1 MANRYDTP
9 VQLDFINTYVPIPF
23 EQLYKLGKAAND
35 RVDEALSDFTT
46 ALDKFGEFRSRSAID
61 MQRWNDLTINPQ
73 KALIEQMAK
82 NPELIKDKAF
92 QSQLKSSIANV
103 DRTKLSLLKQNAAA
117 YDEYEKLKQKLMI
130 AGKYNPTWHD
140 IDFSNYDTLGD
151 GLHAGKGLFEATP
164 MPYADLNELS
174 KPYMD
179 QLKPGF
185 LRSDG
190 VYDYT
195 GIAASDLE
203 RVANAHLTDIANTP
217 QGQMHMQMFM
227 RNNPDATPEQA
238 LAWLRNAII
247 DSNQDR
253 LIINR
258 DINDLYKMRVAASL
272 SNKGKTGK
280 GATEES
286 SLPTPYDMQFMSTTR
301 DSENHLLGDH
311 RISNVIA
318 RKRELE
324 ATQAEIMSQYQAGAI
339 DEATANAALKQLN
352 EDAKTLVEDRKFAV
366 KQILAENTGIGS
378 QFNKEE
384 VKIKKHNL
392 ANGVFKTF
400 WDISGTVDVPT
411 FRDYYT
417 EKYGN
422 PKNYFKIDGVDNE
435 VYLTQSL
442 AGFDNMYTNIA
453 EIAGIGDKIFN
464 SDEMMYDDGYGHE
477 VNLFRELERKG
488 GFVRPLYKGIPSDR
502 NGVNTLSVGVEVFVP
517 VANLN
522 DDAVKKIKK
531 EFGDDAIVDV
541 EVDNEGT
548 EVEFA
553 RLYMLQA
560 MPRNSVDAV
569 HFNNLVNKYSINA
582 THSADNA
589 ATSIS
594 DHLYK

>member
-23 EQLYKLGKAAND
+23 EQLYNLGKAAND
-35 RVDEALSDFTT
+35 RVDKALSDFTT

-82 NPELIKDKAF
+82 NPELIKDRAF

-117 YDEYEKLKQKLMI
+117 YDEYEKLKQQLMI

-151 GLHAGKGLFEATP
+151 GLHVGKGLFEATP

-238 LAWLRNAII
+238 LTWLRNAII

-253 LIINR
+253 LIKNRTINP
-258 DINDLYKMRVAASL
+258 LYALSIKSNGKKSGSGSDTPANPPVMLSTKLAASMSHDKL
-272 SNKGKTGK
+272 STGNTQIDKARNWFAEDSEKRNQYLNNSDSSGKITTRSQNAKSIINGLFQSVGSQIDFVNNAELPSNEYVKSLDGRRIYSGTGK
-280 GATEES
+280 VGMMTQEAYVNAKMGIPAQESGWDAARLALEEDIMTGNIPGVGIIPTDKLFTEQTYPGQES
-286 SLPTPYDMQFMSTTR
+286 FTQEYRLLIPLSYFEKTMPDTFEWGLFRQDETGEDLLAHEGFQAFIKSLNGNIPGDNGKIANTPSLRLDDDGTFSAGSDVQFNGLYVEIPVVKGVLNNESTR
-301 DSENHLLGDH
+301 D
-311 RISNVIA
+311 
-318 RKRELE
+318 
-324 ATQAEIMSQYQAGAI
+324 
-339 DEATANAALKQLN
+339 
-352 EDAKTLVEDRKFAV
+352 
-366 KQILAENTGIGS
+366 
-378 QFNKEE
+378 
-384 VKIKKHNL
+384 L
-392 ANGVFKTF
+392 AN
-400 WDISGTVDVPT
+400 
-411 FRDYYT
+411 
-417 EKYGN
+417 
-422 PKNYFKIDGVDNE
+422 
-435 VYLTQSL
+435 Q
-442 AGFDNMYTNIA
+442 
-453 EIAGIGDKIFN
+453 
-464 SDEMMYDDGYGHE
+464 
-477 VNLFRELERKG
+477 
-488 GFVRPLYKGIPSDR
+488 
-502 NGVNTLSVGVEVFVP
+502 
-517 VANLN
+517 
-522 DDAVKKIKK
+522 K
-531 EFGDDAIVDV
+531 EFQDTNMGTNSNR
-541 EVDNEGT
+541 EYRETNEEIIYGR
-548 EVEFA
+548 E
-553 RLYMLQA
+553 
-560 MPRNSVDAV
+560 
-569 HFNNLVNKYSINA
+569 
-582 THSADNA
+582 
-589 ATSIS
+589 
-594 DHLYK
+594 

>member
-23 EQLYKLGKAAND
+23 EQLYNLGKAAND
-35 RVDEALSDFTT
+35 RVDKALSDFTT

-117 YDEYEKLKQKLMI
+117 YDEYEKLKQQLMI

-185 LRSDG
+185 LRSNG

-238 LAWLRNAII
+238 LAWLRKSII

-253 LIINR
+253 LIENRTINPVYALLNKPTSR
-258 DINDLYKMRVAASL
+258 KSGSGSNKSTNPPVVLSTKLAASMSHDKL
-272 SNKGKTGK
+272 SAGNTQIDKARNWFAEDSEKRNQYLNNSDSSGKITSRSQNAKSIINGLFQSVGSQIDFVNEAELPSKEYVKSLDGRRIYSGAGKVGMMTQEAYVNAKMGIPAQESGWDATRIALEEDIMTGNIPGVGIIPTDKLFTEQTYPGQESFTQEYRLLIPLSYFEKTMPNTFESDVFRMDETGEDLLAHEGFQKFIKSLNGSIPGDNGKIANTPSLRLDDDGTFSAGSNVQFNGLYVEIPVVKGVLNN
-280 GATEES
+280 ES
-286 SLPTPYDMQFMSTTR
+286 TR
-301 DSENHLLGDH
+301 D
-311 RISNVIA
+311 
-318 RKRELE
+318 
-324 ATQAEIMSQYQAGAI
+324 
-339 DEATANAALKQLN
+339 
-352 EDAKTLVEDRKFAV
+352 
-366 KQILAENTGIGS
+366 
-378 QFNKEE
+378 
-384 VKIKKHNL
+384 L
-392 ANGVFKTF
+392 AN
-400 WDISGTVDVPT
+400 
-411 FRDYYT
+411 
-417 EKYGN
+417 
-422 PKNYFKIDGVDNE
+422 
-435 VYLTQSL
+435 Q
-442 AGFDNMYTNIA
+442 
-453 EIAGIGDKIFN
+453 
-464 SDEMMYDDGYGHE
+464 
-477 VNLFRELERKG
+477 
-488 GFVRPLYKGIPSDR
+488 
-502 NGVNTLSVGVEVFVP
+502 
-517 VANLN
+517 
-522 DDAVKKIKK
+522 K
-531 EFGDDAIVDV
+531 EFQDTNMGTNSNR
-541 EVDNEGT
+541 EYRETNEEIIYGR
-548 EVEFA
+548 E
-553 RLYMLQA
+553 
-560 MPRNSVDAV
+560 
-569 HFNNLVNKYSINA
+569 
-582 THSADNA
+582 
-589 ATSIS
+589 
-594 DHLYK
+594 